1 MLHEVLAAV
10 HDRPWPASL
19 HPAHMY
25 DFIYTQTET
34 LTPNTFIQGL
44 SGSVTMK
51 GPGLDSRVTLS
62 KVIPSDYGSLK
73 APEIE
78 FLSVRDQ
85 GRIGK
90 TVTLSDDHMTS
101 RVPVFL
107 PELSQYRKI
116 NIAIGW
122 EKRLFRVAIMRVCM
136 NLFRNSNNTFLWC
149 I

>member
-1 MLHEVLAAV
+1 
-10 HDRPWPASL
+10 
-19 HPAHMY
+19 MY

-44 SGSVTMK
+44 SGSVTIK

-116 NIAIGW
+116 NIAIGSCS
-122 EKRLFRVAIMRVCM
+122 RPRTSTSFD
-136 NLFRNSNNTFLWC
+136 T
-149 I
+149 